1 MAEDNPRYHPHD
13 ELKLPPPASVW
24 MGGDAEP
31 DKLAGESKVALP
43 QVAKVHLGIG
53 GKGSEMT
60 GSFGQEET
68 DFGPFATRK
77 KRAGPVSSRTEGG
90 KVGPMSGERS
100 GEAEDTAALLQVYR
114 VQIKKLEGELQH
126 YKLRVAGVAA
136 LVDMLNE
143 KKEEAIQWKEK
154 SEGLE
159 TALSRME
166 HKAGKLER
174 ELRNRSAGSE
184 ESGRRMPVLP
194 PNRQILN
201 KLARENAQLK
211 MALNRLMG
219 KGIYSYQEGLV
230 SRALL
235 LLALTVQE

>member
-1 MAEDNPRYHPHD
+1 MAEDNPRYHPQD
-13 ELKLPPPASVW
+13 ELKLPPPASGW
-24 MGGDAEP
+24 MGGDDEP
-31 DKLAGESKVALP
+31 DKLAGESKVAHP

-53 GKGSEMT
+53 GKGSEMM

-77 KRAGPVSSRTEGG
+77 KRAVPVSSRTEGG
-90 KVGPMSGERS
+90 KVDPMSGERS
-100 GEAEDTAALLQVYR
+100 GEAGDAAALLQVYKA
-114 VQIKKLEGELQH
+114 QIKKLEGELQH

-230 SRALL
+230 S
-235 LLALTVQE
+235 